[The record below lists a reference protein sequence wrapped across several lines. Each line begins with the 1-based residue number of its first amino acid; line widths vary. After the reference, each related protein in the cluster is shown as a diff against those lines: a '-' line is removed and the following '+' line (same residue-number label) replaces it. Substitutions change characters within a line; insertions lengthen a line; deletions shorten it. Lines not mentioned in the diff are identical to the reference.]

1 MAAYTPGFVMSHRHK
16 PEDFSGR
23 PHLHK
28 LKTRPLDRNL
38 AMAKVGL
45 LAGTQIAGHELLNLF
60 RSAESRTEKDRAFYT
75 RQAQFLA
82 RELGQLKGSIM
93 KVGQMLSLYGQYFMP
108 EEAVDVLRGLQDDT
122 PHVDWKIMRPA
133 LEKRLGRAR
142 LAELEIEPEPL
153 AAASLGQV
161 HITFRKQD
169 RRKLCL
175 KIQYPGLTEAID
187 SDIRTLSRLVTAARL
202 APRNVNLSPIMEEVR
217 DMLHH
222 EVDYPAELNTTAWYR
237 RQLADDPRFVVPEV
251 FPEYSSEQV
260 LATSYEAGEHV
271 QADAVQNLSQVRRNR
286 LAHAAL
292 ELFFREFFLWGRVQT
307 DPHFGNYRIRIDPTG
322 ENDQIVLLD
331 FGATRQF
338 KPDFLRAYRRVIQG
352 AFDRDAGEVFA
363 GGLQIGLLRESFPA
377 HLRQAFAEVCFL
389 IIEPFSAITKDYPP
403 RALLTDQGAYRWG
416 DSDLPTR
423 VTGNIGRASLSR
435 HFRVPP
441 REIVFLHRRLGGL
454 FVLLAVLGAEL
465 QGRELLGQ
473 FLAGQEPDQG

>member
-1 MAAYTPGFVMSHRHK
+1 MIGYNSVMPNRHK

-45 LAGTQIAGHELLNLF
+45 MAGTQIAGHELLNLF
-60 RSAESRTEKDRAFYT
+60 RSPESRAEKNRTFYT
-75 RQAQFLA
+75 RQAQYLA
-82 RELGQLKGSIM
+82 DELGRLKGSIM

-122 PHVDWKIMRPA
+122 PHVDWAIMQPA
-133 LEKRLGRAR
+133 LKERLGKAR
-142 LAELEIEPEPL
+142 LAELEIDPEPL

-161 HITFRKQD
+161 HVAYRKRD

-175 KIQYPGLTEAID
+175 KIQYPGLTQAID

-202 APRNVNLSPIMEEVR
+202 APRGFDLKPIMQEVR

-222 EVDYPAELNTTAWYR
+222 EVDYPAELDTTAWYQ
-237 RQLADDPRFVVPEV
+237 RQLAADLRYVVPEV

-260 LATSYEAGEHV
+260 LATSFEEGVHV
-271 QADAVQNLSQVRRNR
+271 QDAAVQNLSQARRNR
-286 LAHAAL
+286 LATAAL
-292 ELFFREFFLWGRVQT
+292 ELFFNEFFCWGRVQT
-307 DPHFGNYRIRIDPTG
+307 DPHFGNYRIRIDPNG
-322 ENDQIVLLD
+322 ENDQLVLLD

-338 KPDFLRAYRRVIQG
+338 NSGFLRAYRGVIQG
-352 AFDRDAGEVFA
+352 AFDRDPEQIFR
-363 GGLQIGLLRESFPA
+363 GGVEIGLLRETMPET
-377 HLRQAFAEVCFL
+377 LRQAFAEVCFL
-389 IIEPFSAITKDYPP
+389 IIEPFAEKTADSPP
-403 RALLTDQGAYRWG
+403 ARLLTREGAYRWG

-423 VTGNIGRASLSR
+423 VTGTIARASLSR

-454 FVLLAVLGAEL
+454 FVLVAVLGAEI
-465 QGRELLGQ
+465 QGRPLLGR
-473 FLAGQEPDQG
+473 FLAEPQKANG

>member
-1 MAAYTPGFVMSHRHK
+1 MSHRHK

-60 RSAESRTEKDRAFYT
+60 RSAEVRTEKDRAFYT
-75 RQAQFLA
+75 RQAEFLA
-82 RELGQLKGSIM
+82 RELGLLKGSIM

-133 LEKRLGRAR
+133 LERQLGRER
-142 LAELEIEPEPL
+142 MAELEIEPEPL

-161 HITFRKQD
+161 HVAYRKHD

-175 KIQYPGLTEAID
+175 KIQYPGLPQAID

-202 APRNVNLSPIMEEVR
+202 APRGFDLKPIMEEVR

-222 EVDYPAELNTTAWYR
+222 EVDYPAEMNTTLWYR
-237 RQLADDPRFVVPEV
+237 QRLAQDSRYVVPEV
-251 FPEYSSEQV
+251 FPEYSAGQV
-260 LATSYEAGEHV
+260 LTTSFEAGEHV
-271 QADAVQNLSQVRRNR
+271 QSDVVQNLPQARRDR
-286 LAHAAL
+286 LAYAAL
-292 ELFFREFFLWGRVQT
+292 ELFFREFFEWGRVQT
-307 DPHFGNYRIRIDPTG
+307 DPHFGNYRIRIDPAG
-322 ENDQIVLLD
+322 QNDSIVLLD

-338 KPDFLRAYRRVIQG
+338 PPAFLRAYREVIRG
-352 AFDRDAGEVFA
+352 AFEREAGRIFR
-363 GGLQIGLLRESFPA
+363 GGVDIGLLRASMPDA
-377 HLRQAFAEVCFL
+377 LRQAFAEVCFL
-389 IIEPFSAITKDYPP
+389 IIEPFTDPATGLVP
-403 RALLTDQGAYRWG
+403 AGLLNPAGAYRWG
-416 DSDLPTR
+416 ASDLPTR
-423 VTGNIGRASLSR
+423 VTASVGRASLSR

-454 FVLLAVLGAEL
+454 FVLLAVLDAEL
-465 QGRELLGQ
+465 HGRSMMAD
-473 FLAGQEPDQG
+473 FLARADAQTA

>member
-1 MAAYTPGFVMSHRHK
+1 MSHRHK
-16 PEDFSGR
+16 PEDFSTR

-28 LKTRPLDRNL
+28 LKTRPFDRNL
-38 AMAKVGL
+38 AMAKLGIM
-45 LAGTQIAGHELLNLF
+45 AGTQIAGHELLNLF
-60 RSAESRTEKDRAFYT
+60 RSAESRTAKDRSFYT

-133 LEKRLGRAR
+133 LVRHLGRAR
-142 LAELEIEPEPL
+142 LTELDIDPEPL

-161 HITFRKQD
+161 HIAYRKSD

-175 KIQYPGLTEAID
+175 KIQYPGLTDAID

-202 APRNVNLSPIMEEVR
+202 APRNINLTPIMDEVR

-237 RQLADDPRFVVPEV
+237 RKLADDARYVVPEV
-251 FPEYSSEQV
+251 FPEYSTDQV

-271 QADAVQNLSQVRRNR
+271 QADAVQNLSQARRNR
-286 LAHAAL
+286 LGQAAL
-292 ELFFREFFLWGRVQT
+292 ELFFREFFQWGRVQT
-307 DPHFGNYRIRIDPTG
+307 DPHFGNYRIRIDPQG
-322 ENDQIVLLD
+322 VNDQIVLLD

-338 KPDFLRAYRRVIQG
+338 KPEFLRAYRRVIQG
-352 AFDRDAGEVFA
+352 AYDRDVAEVFD
-363 GGLQIGLLRESFPA
+363 GGLQIGLLRESFPPD
-377 HLRQAFAEVCFL
+377 LRKAFAEVCFL
-389 IIEPFSAITKDYPP
+389 IIEPFAAVTGNSPP
-403 RALLTDQGAYRWG
+403 PELLTQEGAYRWG
-416 DSDLPTR
+416 ESDLPTR
-423 VTGNIGRASLSR
+423 VTGNIGKASLSR

-454 FVLLAVLGAEL
+454 FVLLAVLGTEL
-465 QGRELLGQ
+465 KGRELLGD
-473 FLAGQEPDQG
+473 FLTGEAGSAD